1 MMSDDDDTSPSD
13 KPFDATPKKLE
24 DARQK
29 GEIVRSQDLNTAVMY
44 GGFLLSGAILAPWL
58 VQNLGQMTQMT
69 LGHAEVIAPLMLGA
83 GGDGPA
89 IGLLSGSLLAT
100 GAIVTIPAGLLLV
113 SLIAQRALLFTPSKL
128 MPKLNRL
135 SPIGNAKQKYGSQG
149 LFQFAKSAAKLAL
162 VSIFLALYLWA
173 RAETILASLYG
184 SAGQLLELLG
194 RVSFDFLMV
203 VTGMTAIIGVID
215 WFWEWSQLQL
225 RNRMTRQ
232 EVVDESKSSEG
243 DPHMK
248 QQRRMRG
255 QEIAMNQMIGD
266 VPSADVVVVN
276 PTHYAVALKWD
287 RAGGGVPVC
296 VAKGVDEVA
305 RRIREAA
312 AEAAVP
318 IFSDPPTARALH
330 ASIEIG
336 APIEPD
342 QYRAVAAAIRFA
354 DLLRTKAKAKV

>member
-1 MMSDDDDTSPSD
+1 MSDSDTSPSD

-29 GEIVRSQDLNTAVMY
+29 GEIVRSQDLNTAVVY
-44 GGFLLSGAILAPWL
+44 GGFLLSGSILAPWL
-58 VQNLGQMTQMT
+58 VQNLGRLTQSMLANADT
-69 LGHAEVIAPLMLGA
+69 IAPLMLSPGGSAPAVGLMA
-83 GGDGPA
+83 GPLIA
-89 IGLLSGSLLAT
+89 A
-100 GAIVTIPAGLLLV
+100 GAIVLVPAGLLLV
-113 SLIAQRALLFTPSKL
+113 ALIAQRALLFTPSKL
-128 MPKLNRL
+128 APKLNRL
-135 SPIGNAKQKYGSQG
+135 SPMSNAKQKYGPQG
-149 LFQFAKSAAKLAL
+149 LFQFAKSTAKLVL
-162 VSIFLALYLWA
+162 VSVLLAFYLWA
-173 RAETILASLYG
+173 RAETLLAALYG
-184 SAGQLLELLG
+184 TVGQTLELLG
-194 RVSFDFLMV
+194 RLSLDFLTIV
-203 VTGMTAIIGVID
+203 AFMTATIGIVD

-232 EVVDESKSSEG
+232 EVTDESKSAEG

-248 QQRRMRG
+248 QQRRARG
-255 QEIAMNQMIGD
+255 QELAMNQMIAD
-266 VPSADVVVVN
+266 VPGADVVVVN

-305 RRIREAA
+305 RQIREAA

-354 DLLRTKAKAKV
+354 DMMRKKVRSRI

>member
-1 MMSDDDDTSPSD
+1 MSDDDTSPSD
-13 KPFDATPKKLE
+13 KPFDASAKKLE

-29 GEIVRSQDLNTAVMY
+29 GEIVRSQDLNTAVVY
-44 GGFLLSGAILAPWL
+44 VGFLLSGSILAPWL
-58 VQNLGQMTQMT
+58 MQNLGQMTQT
-69 LGHAEVIAPLMLGA
+69 ILGQAEVIAPLLLA
-83 GGDGPA
+83 PGGDAPA
-89 IGLLSGSLLAT
+89 IGILSGPLIAT
-100 GAIVTIPAGLLLV
+100 GAIVMIPAGLLLV
-113 SLIAQRALLFTPSKL
+113 ALIAQRALLFTPSKL
-128 MPKLNRL
+128 APKLNRL
-135 SPIGNAKQKYGSQG
+135 SPVGNAKQKYGSQG
-149 LFQFAKSAAKLAL
+149 LFQFAKSAVKLAL

-194 RVSFDFLMV
+194 RLSLDFLTV
-203 VTGMTAIIGVID
+203 VAGMTAVIGIVD
-215 WFWEWSQLQL
+215 WGWEWSQLQL

-255 QEIAMNQMIGD
+255 QEIAMNQMISD
-266 VPSADVVVVN
+266 VPGADVIIVN
-276 PTHYAVALKWD
+276 PTHYAVALQWD
-287 RAGGGVPVC
+287 RLGGGVPIC

-312 AEAAVP
+312 SESAVP

-330 ASIEIG
+330 ATVEIG
-336 APIEPD
+336 APIAPD

-354 DLLRTKAKAKV
+354 DLMRKKAQS